1 MWKHCVHCRCGKI
14 RVALAAIVG
23 RFRVFGHGHGPEI
36 PERKGRVD
44 VYETVNNLDKRAQPS
59 STAPAFC
66 YSVLEPVKTA
76 NRCGHVPD
84 AKQPAAREAFQLTL
98 TENVCFQR
106 NGLGVLPS
114 PGNPAAQ
121 APSPTQPRAR
131 LHKDCRPCGLFRG
144 ENCERQVTTWLP
156 PEMPTMTP
164 GPGMRCSRKSMNPL
178 TEADKEGE

>member
-1 MWKHCVHCRCGKI
+1 MAVI
-14 RVALAAIVG
+14 AG
-23 RFRVFGHGHGPEI
+23 RFRVFGHGYGPEI

-76 NRCGHVPD
+76 KRCGYVPD
-84 AKQPAAREAFQLTL
+84 AKQPAAREAFQLTI
-98 TENVCFQR
+98 TENVCFPR
-106 NGLGVLPS
+106 NGLGVRPS
-114 PGNPAAQ
+114 PGYSVAR

-131 LHKDCRPCGLFRG
+131 LHKDCGLFRG
-144 ENCERQVTTWLP
+144 ENCERQVTTRLP
-156 PEMPTMTP
+156 PEMPTVTP
-164 GPGMRCSRKSMNPL
+164 GPGMRCSRKSMNPS